1 MEALLFILFV
11 IFSLVSSYMER
22 RKRNREVELARQSRE
37 QRAKRQGQELDEG
50 LNEEWVPD
58 LDPFSDRKTVPD
70 LVTNPKTESQ
80 LQELEAESEESERRS
95 SEIERRLVAAERSI
109 QDKDRLSSEIASK
122 DAMGLG
128 SSVFPS
134 GFKRSASYLPKN
146 PYKIDAKRAREALV
160 FAEIIGPP
168 VSERDK

>member
-22 RKRNREVELARQSRE
+22 RKRNREVELARQSQE

-80 LQELEAESEESERRS
+80 LQELEAES
-95 SEIERRLVAAERSI
+95 
-109 QDKDRLSSEIASK
+109 
-122 DAMGLG
+122 
-128 SSVFPS
+128 
-134 GFKRSASYLPKN
+134 
-146 PYKIDAKRAREALV
+146 
-160 FAEIIGPP
+160 
-168 VSERDK
+168 

>member
-22 RKRNREVELARQSRE
+22 RKRNREVELARQSQK
-37 QRAKRQGQELDEG
+37 QRAKRQDQELDEG
-50 LNEEWVPD
+50 LNEEWLPD

-70 LVTNPKTESQ
+70 LVTHPKTETQ
-80 LQELEAESEESERRS
+80 LQELESEAEESERRS
-95 SEIERRLVAAERSI
+95 SEIERRLVAAESSI
-109 QDKDRLSSEIASK
+109 QDKKLLSSEAAYK
-122 DAMGLG
+122 DATELDSQVFSSGL
-128 SSVFPS
+128 
-134 GFKRSASYLPKN
+134 KRSASYLPKN
-146 PYKIDAKRAREALV
+146 PYKIDARRAREALV